1 MLESGLV
8 LIVIVAARID
18 RSHNDICRLFAICMP
33 NDLLVQYQTIRQSDR
48 RKKNGER
55 VLRNYET
62 PHMIDKNDKYISCT
76 SSEHTTYVLIEK
88 LKKR

>member
-48 RKKNGER
+48 RKKKWGKSTKE
-55 VLRNYET
+55 LRNT
-62 PHMIDKNDKYISCT
+62 PYDRQ
-76 SSEHTTYVLIEK
+76 E
-88 LKKR
+88 

>member
-33 NDLLVQYQTIRQSDR
+33 NDLPRSIPNYPPVRQE
-48 RKKNGER
+48 KKKWGKSTKE
-55 VLRNYET
+55 LRNT
-62 PHMIDKNDKYISCT
+62 PYDRQ
-76 SSEHTTYVLIEK
+76 E
-88 LKKR
+88 

>member
-18 RSHNDICRLFAICMP
+18 RSHNNICRLFAICMP
-33 NDLLVQYQTIRQSDR
+33 NDLPRSIPNYPPDR

-55 VLRNYET
+55 VLRSYET